1 MNRSRSASLAT
12 VLMLLSLLLQ
22 GCAGLPT
29 VLREL
34 IDQGANEK
42 AQARGEKW
50 LEGHAG
56 KPKYKEEADVI
67 TVLVAEAT
75 LNLAIKA
82 DTVEA
87 YRAFKGKYSR
97 VKGCDE
103 FLKTALLNEATANYR
118 DFVTKRNDINAYQ
131 AFRKEYPGA
140 REFVDSVRR
149 EAELALAD
157 SLKVPGIEAVR
168 KFLAQY
174 DGRDGAR
181 DSLKKAR
188 EALVNR
194 AFEGAVGS
202 MDYQKIKAFRTE
214 FESWPEVA
222 PYIARARET
231 ECRRGFERAEKSQ
244 NVNLISMFRS
254 QYESWP
260 EAAELVARAYDLE
273 AGIALSEAFRAR
285 DVARLQQ
292 LGSIYGK
299 GTWPEKFGAA
309 VSDVYLERLEKAIN
323 VGKAFPEDFVNRF
336 LEDVRSVPGIQARG
350 ERLRAELFKTAR
362 ALKDPPALYLAG
374 TFFSD
379 DPESPKLLTQ
389 AEAGYWKVVNEVD
402 QMDRWLQ
409 YTRWFPASPRA
420 ATAEQR
426 YLWHQEIRNREAF
439 GFIGNITRTIRQPNG
454 DIDVYVDVRD
464 KKGNRVSGLTRD
476 AFRLFLGSLNV
487 EIIDFWG
494 MEDDR
499 PLDIMFA
506 IDMSGSMS
514 PEKQAVR
521 DAVAHFASV
530 LDFRGRDARLGIVS
544 FSDEVID
551 KQGFSSDSNKFI
563 GWMNSLMSTTVG
575 GAGEDGVQ
583 AMMDS
588 IGMLRSS
595 PGERVVIFLS
605 DEPLQVNSGGLER
618 LRMEPGDD
626 CGRAR
631 AWVACR
637 NRCQENERK
646 GLVGPTTGAIGQT
659 VFIGGPQ
666 CEASCVSKLGRE
678 ASRLFSRCMGRA
690 DVSSCVRDSSL
701 MSMAM
706 GMNRGCGDPVIT
718 QGSRETAA
726 LIREM
731 DRAQLRPYFIVTPR
745 DSAPGTGY
753 AAIAESLQGRV
764 LAVPD
769 DTRSSE
775 PYVRVLMEIA
785 EQLSRQYV
793 VRYRPNK
800 SIRKDASATVVVRP
814 IHRWSAFGNVPQ
826 ADVMAMVPT
835 SDSIGCPDF
844 LVFTRTGLFASSGC
858 SANWED
864 RHIGLSSR
872 IIDARVGS
880 EHVLLLTQDQKIW
893 LYGIA
898 DGSLDEVPLGF
909 KTIADFQWE
918 GSDGFW
924 VSGLVP
930 DGSILV
936 EFRQVG
942 ASDTVKSYA
951 IAAAERPGRVSGTV
965 FPVVMSVGRD
975 SKDVCMLVKP
985 DLAMCS
991 ADGRTDWKQFKVQGL
1006 PSNALSGPARLSR
1019 ISAHQDSM
1027 ILVAADGSIF
1037 RSISNGSLWTRVLDP
1052 VPGGRQLSQYFTKP
1066 ELLCATSSQDVVCSE
1081 DGGANFFPLGLKY
1094 KPGQGFAMASVGGHP
1109 VLASEG
1115 SIQRLFRVLNRELPS
1130 SAVYFDTNDSSP
1142 SASMMPF
1149 LRDIANEMR
1158 RNPDSHLRIEGH
1170 ADARGTTQHNEEL
1183 SRLRAEA
1190 IASEMTSMGV
1200 ERDRLMVVWF
1210 GERRPIQAG
1219 ESAKAHARNRRV
1231 ELILLKTLPDRWFEA
1246 GGR

>member
-1 MNRSRSASLAT
+1 M
-12 VLMLLSLLLQ
+12 
-22 GCAGLPT
+22 
-29 VLREL
+29 
-34 IDQGANEK
+34 
-42 AQARGEKW
+42 
-50 LEGHAG
+50 
-56 KPKYKEEADVI
+56 
-67 TVLVAEAT
+67 
-75 LNLAIKA
+75 
-82 DTVEA
+82 
-87 YRAFKGKYSR
+87 
-97 VKGCDE
+97 
-103 FLKTALLNEATANYR
+103 
-118 DFVTKRNDINAYQ
+118 
-131 AFRKEYPGA
+131 
-140 REFVDSVRR
+140 
-149 EAELALAD
+149 
-157 SLKVPGIEAVR
+157 
-168 KFLAQY
+168 
-174 DGRDGAR
+174 
-181 DSLKKAR
+181 
-188 EALVNR
+188 
-194 AFEGAVGS
+194 
-202 MDYQKIKAFRTE
+202 
-214 FESWPEVA
+214 
-222 PYIARARET
+222 
-231 ECRRGFERAEKSQ
+231 
-244 NVNLISMFRS
+244 
-254 QYESWP
+254 
-260 EAAELVARAYDLE
+260 
-273 AGIALSEAFRAR
+273 
-285 DVARLQQ
+285 
-292 LGSIYGK
+292 
-299 GTWPEKFGAA
+299 
-309 VSDVYLERLEKAIN
+309 
-323 VGKAFPEDFVNRF
+323 
-336 LEDVRSVPGIQARG
+336 
-350 ERLRAELFKTAR
+350 
-362 ALKDPPALYLAG
+362 
-374 TFFSD
+374 
-379 DPESPKLLTQ
+379 
-389 AEAGYWKVVNEVD
+389 NEVD

-745 DSAPGTGY
+745 DSTPGTGY

-793 VRYRPNK
+793 VRYRPNR
-800 SIRKDASATVVVRP
+800 SIRKMRRQPSLSGRFIAGVLLETFRRRTSWPWFRPATADALISG
-814 IHRWSAFGNVPQ
+814 IHAN
-826 ADVMAMVPT
+826 
-835 SDSIGCPDF
+835 
-844 LVFTRTGLFASSGC
+844 GLFASSGC

-872 IIDARVGS
+872 LLMPGS
-880 EHVLLLTQDQKIW
+880 GRSMLLLTQDQKIW

-909 KTIADFQWE
+909 KTIADFQ
-918 GSDGFW
+918 
-924 VSGLVP
+924 
-930 DGSILV
+930 
-936 EFRQVG
+936 
-942 ASDTVKSYA
+942 
-951 IAAAERPGRVSGTV
+951 
-965 FPVVMSVGRD
+965 
-975 SKDVCMLVKP
+975 
-985 DLAMCS
+985 
-991 ADGRTDWKQFKVQGL
+991 
-1006 PSNALSGPARLSR
+1006 
-1019 ISAHQDSM
+1019 
-1027 ILVAADGSIF
+1027 
-1037 RSISNGSLWTRVLDP
+1037 
-1052 VPGGRQLSQYFTKP
+1052 
-1066 ELLCATSSQDVVCSE
+1066 
-1081 DGGANFFPLGLKY
+1081 
-1094 KPGQGFAMASVGGHP
+1094 
-1109 VLASEG
+1109 
-1115 SIQRLFRVLNRELPS
+1115 
-1130 SAVYFDTNDSSP
+1130 
-1142 SASMMPF
+1142 
-1149 LRDIANEMR
+1149 
-1158 RNPDSHLRIEGH
+1158 
-1170 ADARGTTQHNEEL
+1170 
-1183 SRLRAEA
+1183 
-1190 IASEMTSMGV
+1190 
-1200 ERDRLMVVWF
+1200 
-1210 GERRPIQAG
+1210 
-1219 ESAKAHARNRRV
+1219 
-1231 ELILLKTLPDRWFEA
+1231 
-1246 GGR
+1246 